1 MEEQEMGELFWEIHS
16 GNPREGPGEFQS
28 TKRAFDMLKDLPSNP
43 RILDIGCG
51 PGTQTIDLSLLTD
64 GSIIAIDN
72 HPQFLEDLGKKIR
85 LSGLIDRITPLI
97 GDMCDLHFEEGTFDI
112 IWAEGSIYIIGFE
125 KGFLQWRTFLKG
137 RGYLVASE
145 LTWLRADAP
154 EEIKEYFIKEYP
166 GMQDI
171 EGNLRIIEGAGYR
184 HIGHFVIPKSAW
196 WCYYSPLEE
205 KISQLRPKYEGLP
218 GALAV
223 LEDHQREID
232 IFRQYSEYYGFVFY
246 VAQLDSG

>member
-1 MEEQEMGELFWEIHS
+1 MGELFWEIHS

-166 GMQDI
+166 GS
-171 EGNLRIIEGAGYR
+171 RISK
-184 HIGHFVIPKSAW
+184 VI
-196 WCYYSPLEE
+196 
-205 KISQLRPKYEGLP
+205 
-218 GALAV
+218 
-223 LEDHQREID
+223 
-232 IFRQYSEYYGFVFY
+232 
-246 VAQLDSG
+246 